1 MWGEKVACESS
12 ARIRILISRNKV
24 DGCTLDTFGV
34 SCDQVSSMVQFSCPL
49 KVICVFGFM
58 TEYNGQW
65 CCFVLT
71 NSLLYDHWKEKIFFY
86 LGERKPHTVV
96 TVCDLVLVNLHFHY
110 LLMWQF
116 YCLPHVEAVE
126 CEPKKNTLNLN
137 IRFLSLFQFC
147 LIFFSMIIWIETW
160 AHPPWKNLTI
170 IIDASPKRG
179 KS

>member
-1 MWGEKVACESS
+1 
-12 ARIRILISRNKV
+12 
-24 DGCTLDTFGV
+24 
-34 SCDQVSSMVQFSCPL
+34 MVQFSCPL

-71 NSLLYDHWKEKIFFY
+71 NSLLYDHWKEKIFFC

-126 CEPKKNTLNLN
+126 CGLFKNEPKKNTLNLN

-170 IIDASPKRG
+170 IIDASPKRV